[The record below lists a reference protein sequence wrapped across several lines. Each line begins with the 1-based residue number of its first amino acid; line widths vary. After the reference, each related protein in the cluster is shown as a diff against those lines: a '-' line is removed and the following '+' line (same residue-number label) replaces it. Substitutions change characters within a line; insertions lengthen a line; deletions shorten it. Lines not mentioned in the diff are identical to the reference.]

1 MRYRYLIA
9 GGLVLAMIALCGGM
23 VLSVTNIGAMVS
35 RPGIGNMS
43 WLRFNNNRY
52 SAEATDEK
60 RFAVNAPAKLN
71 VENTAGKVTVTGG
84 SGKEIVIA
92 IRKKG
97 FGATQ
102 ADADAALAALT
113 IDTTQ
118 NGDAV
123 TVKVIPQNPANQV
136 DFTITVPEETAIT
149 TSNLFGD
156 TTLSN
161 IKGDIDLKTNA
172 GSVRVSDAQGK
183 IKLQSDFGE
192 IRLERAT
199 ADTLDIDSNAGNI
212 KLKQVTVKETVTA
225 NTEFGNVSLDQA
237 IAKTYDLKTNA
248 GKIEV
253 SGASGSLKA
262 ATDFGGIEV
271 TGGEKVQLNLKS
283 NSGSI
288 RYSGS
293 LGEGPHTVRTD
304 FGSITLILP
313 KDSALDVSLKTDFGS
328 IKSDLPISLSGTQS
342 RTSWVGTTN
351 GGGASLTAKT
361 NNGTIAI
368 EILK

>member
-1 MRYRYLIA
+1 MRYRFLIA

-23 VLSVTNIGAMVS
+23 VLSLTNIGAMIP
-35 RPGIGNMS
+35 RPDIGNTR
-43 WLRFNNNRY
+43 WAWFNTNRY

-71 VENTAGKVTVTGG
+71 VENAAGKVTVTGG

-97 FGATQ
+97 FGSTQ
-102 ADADAALAALT
+102 ADADSALAALK
-113 IDTTQ
+113 IDMTQ

-172 GSVRVSDAQGK
+172 GSVRVSDVQGK

-192 IRLERAT
+192 IRLERVT
-199 ADTLDIDSNAGNI
+199 ADALDIGSNAGSI
-212 KLKQVTVKETVTA
+212 KLKQVTVKETVTVK
-225 NTEFGNVSLDQA
+225 TDFGNVNLDQA
-237 IAKTYDLKTNA
+237 IAKSYDLKTNA

-253 SGASGSLKA
+253 NGASGWLKA
-262 ATDFGGIEV
+262 ATEFGGIEV
-271 TGGEKVQLNLKS
+271 TGGEKIQLDLKS

-313 KDSALDVSLKTDFGS
+313 KDSALNVDLKTDLGS
-328 IKSDLPISLSGTQS
+328 IKSDLPLTTSGSQS
-342 RTSWVGTTN
+342 RTHWFGTIN
-351 GGGASLTAKT
+351 GGGAGLNAKT
-361 NNGTIAI
+361 NNGSVAI